1 MAPGSTRTS
10 STGGGGFS
18 PREQGKQGDSKQLLK
33 ILYWIVVLV
42 ILACAY
48 ANIRP
53 YEIAVRHFFG
63 YQVSGQFL
71 RAISHIPIING
82 LAAIFGASLTWIIGT
97 LFWALLQS
105 VEIFPV
111 ILQRDKAFMRTL
123 IHASEQH
130 QKFEV
135 RETDDPTLAALKRW
149 YNLFPSVTIARAR
162 NAALFCYVI
171 DFLVVSAVYPPA
183 RNFRQAVF
191 YIMSGQWSRLNWVNI
206 FYLLLTL
213 FAVDLLI
220 RFLFWLGEIIYFMN
234 SAHRN

>member
-1 MAPGSTRTS
+1 MAPGSRAT
-10 STGGGGFS
+10 STGGS
-18 PREQGKQGDSKQLLK
+18 SIPNNQNQQGSSKRLLK

-42 ILACAY
+42 MLACAY

-63 YQVSGQFL
+63 YQVSGSFIKL
-71 RAISHIPIING
+71 VSRIPIVNG
-82 LAAIFGASLTWIIGT
+82 LAAIFGASMFWIVGA

-111 ILQRDKAFMRTL
+111 VLQRDQAFIRTL
-123 IHASEQH
+123 IYASEQH

-135 RETDDPTLAALKRW
+135 KEGEDPTLSALKRW

-171 DFLVVSAVYPPA
+171 DFLVVSVVYPPA
-183 RNFRQAVF
+183 KNFGQAVF
-191 YIMSGQWSRLNWVNI
+191 YIMSGQWSRLSWINI

-213 FAVDLLI
+213 FAVDLLT
-220 RFLFWLGEIIYFMN
+220 RFLFWLGEIIYFMK
-234 SAHRN
+234 SAHKN